1 MRICFIGEVGHVQ
14 YALTTIK
21 QKDTCK
27 VVGVAPGS
35 DQENVEKL
43 YDTLCD
49 MGSNPVKFE
58 SYIDMLDTLQPDIAV
73 VSCIFKDHAKVSA
86 EALQRGIHVFVE
98 KPIAT
103 TLEDLAM
110 LRSVYQQSGRY
121 LAPMFGMRYSAPFLT
136 AWQEVQNQKVGKIR
150 FIHVQKSYK
159 FGERDAFFKQR
170 NTYGG
175 SISWVGSHA
184 IDLAYWFSG
193 EQFKSVVALQSTQ
206 YNQQHGEMEM
216 SACCQFQMTNEVFA
230 TINLDYFRPSNADSH
245 ADDRIRVVGTRG
257 VIEVRHGAVYLIND
271 EQLGEQSLPLLKDEQ
286 IFEDFLNR
294 VQGHGPCR
302 IAAEDAFTVTNACLQ
317 ATASADQ
324 GKIIVFE

>member
-14 YALTTIK
+14 YALTTIRH
-21 QKDTCK
+21 QETCK

-35 DQENVEKL
+35 DQENVDKL
-43 YDTLCD
+43 YDSLCD

-58 SYIDMLDTLQPDIAV
+58 SYIEMLDTLQPDIAV

-86 EALQRGIHVFVE
+86 EALIRGIHVFVE
-98 KPIAT
+98 KPLAT
-103 TLEDLAM
+103 TLDDLVM
-110 LRSVYQQSGRY
+110 LKQVYQQSGRC
-121 LAPMFGMRYSAPFLT
+121 LAPMFGMRYSAPFIT
-136 AWQEVQNQKVGKIR
+136 AWQEVKNQKVGKIR
-150 FIHVQKSYK
+150 SIQVQKSYK
-159 FGERDAFFKQR
+159 LGQRDAFFKQR

-193 EQFKSVVALQSTQ
+193 EQFKSVFALQSTQ
-206 YNQQHGEMEM
+206 DNQQHGELEM

-230 TINLDYFRPSNADSH
+230 TVNLDYFRPSNADSH

-257 VIEVRHGAVYLIND
+257 VLEVRHGAVYLTND
-271 EQLGEQSLPLLKDEQ
+271 ERHGEQMIPLLNGEE
-286 IFEDFLNR
+286 IFEDFLNQ
-294 VQGHGPCR
+294 VQGNGSSR
-302 IAAEDAFTVTNACLQ
+302 IAAEDAFTVTDACLR

-324 GKIIVFE
+324 GKVIEFE